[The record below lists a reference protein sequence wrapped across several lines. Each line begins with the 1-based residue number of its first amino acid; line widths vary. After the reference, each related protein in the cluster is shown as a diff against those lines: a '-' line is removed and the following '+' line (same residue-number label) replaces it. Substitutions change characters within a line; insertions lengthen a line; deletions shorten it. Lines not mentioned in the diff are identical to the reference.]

1 MVWLARG
8 ANAHLPDSGRAV
20 RGGCLKSVGVSAAM
34 GRQSGTA
41 TSGEFTGD
49 TVVETFTAP
58 NIAFVDCGTPGGVA
72 ALDFV
77 TAIAITL

>member
-1 MVWLARG
+1 
-8 ANAHLPDSGRAV
+8 V
-20 RGGCLKSVGVSAAM
+20 R
-34 GRQSGTA
+34 
-41 TSGEFTGD
+41 
-49 TVVETFTAP
+49 VETFTAP

>member
-1 MVWLARG
+1 MTVQYSRSFHTSARLVELG
-8 ANAHLPDSGRAV
+8 FSPVNSPEV
-20 RGGCLKSVGVSAAM
+20 TVPVS
-34 GRQSGTA
+34 RST
-41 TSGEFTGD
+41 D

-58 NIAFVDCGTPGGVA
+58 NTAFVDCGTPGGVA